1 MPSRDLARAAA
12 FARMSEDIMGEG
24 DVRSTLQRVVHR
36 CVAAVPACDHASVSL
51 HRRKGSDRI
60 FAGSSPLAERCLRLQ
75 QELGEG
81 PSVEAW
87 TDGDSQLVRD
97 TKNEPRWPRWC
108 RALANE
114 EGLGSL
120 LSLRLTAA
128 DGPLGVLNLYAVG
141 PNAFTEDD
149 LDLALVFAS
158 HAAMAM
164 NAARKVTGL
173 QTAVE
178 SRHLIGVA
186 QGLLMARHDLT
197 VEQAFELLRRYSSTG
212 NIKLRDLAAEVVRQR
227 GLPE

>member
-1 MPSRDLARAAA
+1 M
-12 FARMSEDIMGEG
+12 
-24 DVRSTLQRVVHR
+24 
-36 CVAAVPACDHASVSL
+36 
-51 HRRKGSDRI
+51 
-60 FAGSSPLAERCLRLQ
+60 
-75 QELGEG
+75 
-81 PSVEAW
+81 
-87 TDGDSQLVRD
+87 
-97 TKNEPRWPRWC
+97 
-108 RALANE
+108 
-114 EGLGSL
+114 
-120 LSLRLTAA
+120 
-128 DGPLGVLNLYAVG
+128 LNLYAVG

-197 VEQAFELLRRYSSTG
+197 VEQAFELLRRYSTTG

>member
-87 TDGDSQLVRD
+87 TGGDPNSCV
-97 TKNEPRWPRWC
+97 TPRTS
-108 RALANE
+108 RAGHGGA
-114 EGLGSL
+114 GRSPT
-120 LSLRLTAA
+120 RR
-128 DGPLGVLNLYAVG
+128 
-141 PNAFTEDD
+141 
-149 LDLALVFAS
+149 AS
-158 HAAMAM
+158 
-164 NAARKVTGL
+164 ARC
-173 QTAVE
+173 
-178 SRHLIGVA
+178 
-186 QGLLMARHDLT
+186 
-197 VEQAFELLRRYSSTG
+197 
-212 NIKLRDLAAEVVRQR
+212 
-227 GLPE
+227 